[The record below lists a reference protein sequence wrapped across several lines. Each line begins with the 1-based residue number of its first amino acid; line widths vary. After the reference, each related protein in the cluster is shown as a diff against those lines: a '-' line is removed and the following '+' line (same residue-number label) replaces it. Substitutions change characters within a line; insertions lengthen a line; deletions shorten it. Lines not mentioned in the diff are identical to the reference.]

1 MIRLGIVDFH
11 TSHCVEFSKR
21 LHHKDIDKE
30 FWVDGARVVAG
41 WTGPS
46 DITEPDRIESY
57 RKGLLEDHGVELV
70 ANPEDLIGKVDGVL
84 IQSQEGSLHSE
95 RAALFIKAG
104 IPCFIDKPFTCS
116 LSEARTLANLAK
128 ERAVPLFSTSSL
140 RYAMEVQ
147 DLKRTETDLGRVLGA
162 ETYTPC
168 SLHPKNPGLF
178 HYGIHGVE
186 ILFALMGP
194 GCRSVRTVWQE
205 RSDVTIGVWDDG
217 RIGSVRGIRT
227 GASGLGFTAFCEKGI
242 VAKTID
248 TRYIYSEL
256 LKKIVSMF
264 ETGVAP
270 LDISETIEI
279 ISFIEAAYMN
289 QDKRGVE
296 IGLK

>member
-30 FWVDGARVVAG
+30 FWVDGARIVAG

-46 DITEPDRIESY
+46 EITEAERIDSY
-57 RKGLLEDHGVELV
+57 KKGLIEDHGVELV
-70 ANPEDLIGKVDGVL
+70 EDLEDLIGKVEGVL
-84 IQSQEGSLHSE
+84 IQSQEGGLHYE
-95 RAALFIKAG
+95 RAALFLQAG

-116 LSEARTLANLAK
+116 LSEARKLANLAK
-128 ERAVPLFSTSSL
+128 ECDVPLFSTSSL
-140 RYAMEVQ
+140 RYALEVQ
-147 DLKRTETDLGRVLGA
+147 NIKANEPELGPVLGA
-162 ETYTPC
+162 ETFTPC

-194 GCRSVRTVWQE
+194 GCRSVRTIWQE
-205 RSDVTIGVWDDG
+205 ASDVTIGVWEDG

-227 GASGLGFTAFCEKGI
+227 GASGMGFTAFCEKGL
-242 VAKTID
+242 VAKTVD

-264 ETGVAP
+264 ETGQVP
-270 LDISETIEI
+270 LDVSETIEI
-279 ISFIEAAYMN
+279 ISFIETAFMN
-289 QDKRGVE
+289 QDKRGVA
-296 IGLK
+296 IGLQ